1 MFQTCYNSSTHLM
14 LLTTI
19 HDMLHEVQ
27 FKGSKNQGHQALSM
41 KELAAA
47 EDS

>member
-1 MFQTCYNSSTHLM
+1 
-14 LLTTI
+14 
-19 HDMLHEVQ
+19 MLHEVQ

-47 EDS
+47 EDNWIDK